1 MLTSVYFNIIIKV
14 VPFSPRSAERRSKTK
29 IKMERKE
36 EVIMMNNKL
45 PYEDAEIE
53 VVFFSTED
61 IVTAST
67 MSNVDT
73 GDDSWV

>member
-1 MLTSVYFNIIIKV
+1 MLSVAQF
-14 VPFSPRSAERRSKTK
+14 SAEPQFHFK
-29 IKMERKE
+29 IKKQMERKE